1 MLPATELPPP
11 LEKGSSLQALP
22 ESKAQNMT
30 TSILPNEIVG
40 GDLTATND
48 SIGGNIA
55 VQTQTVPVY
64 AVPDK
69 VRSKVILCMFV
80 YNVMT

>member
-1 MLPATELPPP
+1 M
-11 LEKGSSLQALP
+11 
-22 ESKAQNMT
+22 
-30 TSILPNEIVG
+30 G

-48 SIGGNIA
+48 SVGGNKA
-55 VQTQTVPVY
+55 AQTHTVPVY

-69 VRSKVILCMFV
+69 VRSKVIVCMFV